1 MNSYR
6 EQSQL
11 LKALAHPVRLQIL
24 DALREESQCVCH
36 LTALLNKRQAYI
48 SQQLA
53 VLREAGLVVDE
64 KEGLNVFYRVSDER
78 VFQVMDALRE
88 PSDGREEGK
97 AAILRLQQRA
107 TEPLAGCPCPKCTGV
122 DMAIAAAC

>member
-1 MNSYR
+1 MSPYR
-6 EQSQL
+6 KQSQI

-24 DALREESQCVCH
+24 DALREESECVCH
-36 LTALLNKRQAYI
+36 LTTLLGKRQAYI
-48 SQQLA
+48 SQQLS

-78 VFQVMDALRE
+78 VFRILDALRE
-88 PSDGREEGK
+88 APDGRK
-97 AAILRLQQRA
+97 VIIRLQQRA
-107 TEPLAGCPCPKCTGV
+107 TEPLAGCPCPKCTAV

>member
-1 MNSYR
+1 MNAYR
-6 EQSQL
+6 EQSQI

-36 LTALLNKRQAYI
+36 LTTLLNKRQAYI

-53 VLREAGLVVDE
+53 VLREAALVVDE
-64 KEGLNVFYRVSDER
+64 KEGQNVFYRLSGER
-78 VFQVMDALRE
+78 VFRVLDALRE
-88 PSDGREEGK
+88 APDGRSV
-97 AAILRLQQRA
+97 IQQRA
-107 TEPLAGCPCPKCTGV
+107 TERLAGCPCPKCTAV

>member
-6 EQSQL
+6 KQSQI

-36 LTALLNKRQAYI
+36 LTTLLNKRQAYI

-64 KEGLNVFYRVSDER
+64 KEGQNVFYRLSDER
-78 VFQVMDALRE
+78 VFRVLDALRE
-88 PSDGREEGK
+88 APDGRSV
-97 AAILRLQQRA
+97 IQQRA
-107 TEPLAGCPCPKCTGV
+107 TERLAGCPCPKCTGV
-122 DMAIAAAC
+122 DLAIAAAC